1 MGSGESIKSPGS
13 EVGGARRYALG
24 RWLVE
29 GCDIL
34 CAGMQRP
41 GKPVGGFQALR
52 ESGNSLQHLSQEDIT
67 K

>member
-1 MGSGESIKSPGS
+1 VGSGESIKSPGS
-13 EVGGARRYALG
+13 EVGGARRYAVG

-34 CAGMQRP
+34 CAGMQQP
-41 GKPVGGFQALR
+41 GKPVGGFQ
-52 ESGNSLQHLSQEDIT
+52 ESSNSLQHLSQEDIT